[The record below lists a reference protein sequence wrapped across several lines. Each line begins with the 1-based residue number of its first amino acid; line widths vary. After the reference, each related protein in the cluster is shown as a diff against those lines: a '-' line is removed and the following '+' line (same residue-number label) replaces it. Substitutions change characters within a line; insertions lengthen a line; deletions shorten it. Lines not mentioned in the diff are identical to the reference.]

1 MPGMHSRS
9 DRRPR
14 SAGRNPFVIATIVV
28 VIAALVGGAIALVA
42 HPRTAPHTTPT
53 TPHRRRHAQPAT
65 FLGPWGVE
73 ARWVIQENDKPG
85 TTAWRIGLQP
95 ANTFIEGYSNRP
107 QARLGQMV
115 DLYVSTNAPTFTVE
129 AFRMGWYHGTGAR
142 LVWHSGVL
150 AGHVE
155 PACPV
160 SAPLYMV
167 QCSWQR
173 ATQFAITPAFVQ
185 GDYLLKLV
193 ASNGAASYVPLTV
206 WDPSS
211 KAAYVVMN
219 AVFTWQ
225 VFNPF
230 GGYDLYQQGA
240 STAPG
245 YPPPDRSRV
254 VSFDRPYGYG
264 NGAATFITNELPLIE
279 LMERHGLDVTYWT
292 DITLATHGAL
302 LTNHRVLLS
311 LGHDEEWSLRMREAV
326 LQAEGRGVNLVFF
339 GASPILRKVRLAA
352 SPLGPNL
359 EVVNYRDPQEDPLYG
374 VDNARVTQNWWGQ
387 APADAPA
394 SEIVGDSYIGFNNT
408 QHFPLVVTDASSWL
422 YAGTGLTNGAT
433 VPNVLFTDFDGYIPA
448 RPNPP
453 GVEILAHSPVVIGF
467 SGAHYYADTTY
478 VTSPTSKAG
487 VFESG
492 TNNWI
497 PALAPCG
504 ADTSGCPAPILTTMT
519 RNILRL
525 FGEGPTGLVAPSTAN
540 WQRFYAPGSL
550 GAEG

>member
-1 MPGMHSRS
+1 
-9 DRRPR
+9 
-14 SAGRNPFVIATIVV
+14 
-28 VIAALVGGAIALVA
+28 
-42 HPRTAPHTTPT
+42 
-53 TPHRRRHAQPAT
+53 
-65 FLGPWGVE
+65 
-73 ARWVIQENDKPG
+73 
-85 TTAWRIGLQP
+85 
-95 ANTFIEGYSNRP
+95 
-107 QARLGQMV
+107 
-115 DLYVSTNAPTFTVE
+115 
-129 AFRMGWYHGTGAR
+129 
-142 LVWHSGVL
+142 
-150 AGHVE
+150 
-155 PACPV
+155 
-160 SAPLYMV
+160 
-167 QCSWQR
+167 
-173 ATQFAITPAFVQ
+173 
-185 GDYLLKLV
+185 
-193 ASNGAASYVPLTV
+193 
-206 WDPSS
+206 
-211 KAAYVVMN
+211 
-219 AVFTWQ
+219 
-225 VFNPF
+225 
-230 GGYDLYQQGA
+230 
-240 STAPG
+240 
-245 YPPPDRSRV
+245 
-254 VSFDRPYGYG
+254 
-264 NGAATFITNELPLIE
+264 
-279 LMERHGLDVTYWT
+279 MERHGLDVTYWT

>member
-1 MPGMHSRS
+1 M
-9 DRRPR
+9 
-14 SAGRNPFVIATIVV
+14 
-28 VIAALVGGAIALVA
+28 
-42 HPRTAPHTTPT
+42 
-53 TPHRRRHAQPAT
+53 
-65 FLGPWGVE
+65 
-73 ARWVIQENDKPG
+73 IQENDKPG

-245 YPPPDRSRV
+245 YPS
-254 VSFDRPYGYG
+254 
-264 NGAATFITNELPLIE
+264 
-279 LMERHGLDVTYWT
+279 
-292 DITLATHGAL
+292 
-302 LTNHRVLLS
+302 
-311 LGHDEEWSLRMREAV
+311 
-326 LQAEGRGVNLVFF
+326 
-339 GASPILRKVRLAA
+339 
-352 SPLGPNL
+352 
-359 EVVNYRDPQEDPLYG
+359 
-374 VDNARVTQNWWGQ
+374 
-387 APADAPA
+387 
-394 SEIVGDSYIGFNNT
+394 
-408 QHFPLVVTDASSWL
+408 
-422 YAGTGLTNGAT
+422 
-433 VPNVLFTDFDGYIPA
+433 
-448 RPNPP
+448 
-453 GVEILAHSPVVIGF
+453 
-467 SGAHYYADTTY
+467 
-478 VTSPTSKAG
+478 
-487 VFESG
+487 
-492 TNNWI
+492 
-497 PALAPCG
+497 
-504 ADTSGCPAPILTTMT
+504 
-519 RNILRL
+519 
-525 FGEGPTGLVAPSTAN
+525 
-540 WQRFYAPGSL
+540 
-550 GAEG
+550 